1 MAASRVAAC
10 ALPVKRTLYNTT
22 VYAKLFTVKYRM
34 SVKLPVPF
42 SRTTHIHRPH
52 TRVSATAAVRV
63 CTKSKMACVRSPSTV
78 SCAALRAQRCAVAP
92 LGKHSDQLDA
102 SVFAFRIHT
111 HARDAHAAVGVRAA
125 TVPCQRF
132 SRYAGHF
139 HGPHTKIHNGR
150 PPPSPPPGI
159 AGARSPRRAPL
170 AHTPHTGSRTSP
182 LRVSCFTSASHPPA
196 MSRADVRSAWR
207 AWCVV
212 RGA

>member
-42 SRTTHIHRPH
+42 FAHTATGTHTPRAH
-52 TRVSATAAVRV
+52 TRVSRVRT
-63 CTKSKMACVRSPSTV
+63 CAIASGSAV
-78 SCAALRAQRCAVAP
+78 SCAAPRAQRCAVAP

-182 LRVSCFTSASHPPA
+182 LRVSCFTSASRPPA

>member
-34 SVKLPVPF
+34 SVNPP
-42 SRTTHIHRPH
+42 TAHA
-52 TRVSATAAVRV
+52 RVGCTCTKCVCDRV
-63 CTKSKMACVRSPSTV
+63 CLASAV

-111 HARDAHAAVGVRAA
+111 HARDARSGRRPRAA

-150 PPPSPPPGI
+150 LPPFPPPRI

-182 LRVSCFTSASHPPA
+182 LRVSCFTSASRPPA

>member
-10 ALPVKRTLYNTT
+10 ALPVKRTLYDTT

-34 SVKLPVPF
+34 RVKLPVPF
-42 SRTTHIHRPH
+42 SRTHALKYTCVLTHVH
-52 TRVSATAAVRV
+52 TRACRVRTCAIASA
-63 CTKSKMACVRSPSTV
+63 V
-78 SCAALRAQRCAVAP
+78 SCAAPRAKRCAVAP

-111 HARDAHAAVGVRAA
+111 HARDARSGRRPRAA

-150 PPPSPPPGI
+150 LPPFPPPRI

-182 LRVSCFTSASHPPA
+182 LRVSCFTSASRPPA